1 MKKNVIIMQK
11 GPPPSN
17 RWILGKMIGDFD
29 FKLKIRLNL

>member
-17 RWILGKMIGDFD
+17 RRTLRKMIGELD

>member
-11 GPPPSN
+11 GPPLSN
-17 RWILGKMIGDFD
+17 RRTLRKMIGEFD

>member
-11 GPPPSN
+11 GPPPDN
-17 RWILGKMIGDFD
+17 KRTFRKMIGDFD